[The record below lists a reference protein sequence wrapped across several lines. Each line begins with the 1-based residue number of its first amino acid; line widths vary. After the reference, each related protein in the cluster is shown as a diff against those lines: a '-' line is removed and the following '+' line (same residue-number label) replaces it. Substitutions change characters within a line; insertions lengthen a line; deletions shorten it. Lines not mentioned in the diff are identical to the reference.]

1 MSYKPGIRDKAGE
14 AYWSSLWEDSA
25 LPPAIDPQRA
35 GSDNYVVR
43 RLHALFSNFFSGR
56 HLHDAQLLEIGC
68 ARSAWLPYFVK
79 QFGFRVVGI
88 DYSEPGCRQAK
99 AILHREQVDG
109 EIMCVDFNFP
119 PESLLENFD
128 VVISF
133 GVAEHFSDTAKCIAG
148 FAQYLKPGGMLITL
162 IPNMTELMGGLQR
175 FLDRAVYDIHVPLDA
190 QGLKRAHEQ
199 CGLQIF
205 SCRYFMSTGF
215 GVLNTAKLTGSD
227 LSSRLKRHL
236 GNNLSRVSKGIA
248 LLEDLTF
255 QLPPTQFLSP
265 YIVCVAGKGI
275 PE

>member
-1 MSYKPGIRDKAGE
+1 MSDKPSVQDKAGE
-14 AYWSSLWEDSA
+14 AYWSSLWEDST
-25 LPPAIDPQRA
+25 LPPAMNPQRA
-35 GSDNYVVR
+35 GSDNYAVR
-43 RLHALFSNFFSGR
+43 RLHALFSELFSGR
-56 HLHDAQLLEIGC
+56 HVYGAKLLEIGC
-68 ARSAWLPYFVK
+68 ARSVWLPYFAK

-99 AILHREQVDG
+99 AILQREQVDG

-119 PESLLENFD
+119 TESLLENFD

-133 GVAEHFSDTAKCIAG
+133 GVAEHFADTAKCIAG
-148 FAQYLKPGGMLITL
+148 FTQFLKPGGMLITL

-175 FLDRAVYDIHVPLDA
+175 FLDRAVYEIHVPLDA
-190 QGLKRAHEQ
+190 QALKSAHEQ
-199 CGLQIF
+199 GGLQIF
-205 SCRYFMSTGF
+205 SCWYFMSTGF

-236 GNNLSRVSKGIA
+236 GLNLSRVSKGIA

-255 QLPPTQFLSP
+255 QLPATRLLSP
-265 YIVCVAGKGI
+265 YIVCVAGKRI